1 MKVPR
6 TGAKA
11 FEQCAGFLRIAGG
24 ENPLDNTAVHPESYG
39 IVQQMA
45 KDLSCT
51 VPQLIADKSLRTRIE
66 MEKYITPTV
75 GLPTL
80 NDILQELD
88 KPGTLTRAIPSS
100 RYLSSTVTAYHQRP
114 PRRDDS
120 TRYCQQHHQLRSFC
134 RYRHQGERA
143 CPSLPACQPIHH
155 RSHRSGL
162 HSSARHSESIE
173 HRPRTETDTVDDE
186 GGVNRFKIIK
196 SPGLPSGDS

>member
-6 TGAKA
+6 MGAKA

-80 NDILQELD
+80 KDILQELD
-88 KPGTLTRAIPSS
+88 KPGRDPRDTIQVFEFDRNVRTINDL
-100 RYLSSTVTAYHQRP
+100 

-134 RYRHQGERA
+134 RYRHQGDTGLSIS
-143 CPSLPACQPIHH
+143 PSLPTDSSPI
-155 RSHRSGL
+155 
-162 HSSARHSESIE
+162 
-173 HRPRTETDTVDDE
+173 PP
-186 GGVNRFKIIK
+186 KW
-196 SPGLPSGDS
+196 SPFTNTSR